1 MMDIS
6 TTVESIKRPLP
17 LYSGYSGPAPLD
29 DNLMAETS
37 AKPTQYMV
45 VCIGLL
51 RKVLYGS
58 FRGVCVEVSTKGC
71 LCSWAR
77 RFLELLSFIYKSS
90 LKLKSALLSG
100 SAFFQ

>member
-1 MMDIS
+1 MMDIG

-37 AKPTQYMV
+37 AKLTQYMV

-51 RKVLYGS
+51 RINHIGAGGI
-58 FRGVCVEVSTKGC
+58 R
-71 LCSWAR
+71 
-77 RFLELLSFIYKSS
+77 
-90 LKLKSALLSG
+90 
-100 SAFFQ
+100 